1 MSRVEVDQIGD
12 EMLLNFQSV
21 IDVLEMVSMEMFNS
35 DKLALSIPVG
45 DALLFK
51 FANLN

>member
-1 MSRVEVDQIGD
+1 MSRVEVDQISD
-12 EMLLNFQSV
+12 EMFLNFQSV
-21 IDVLEMVSMEMFNS
+21 IDVLEMVFMEMFNF
-35 DKLALSIPVG
+35 DELALSILVG